1 MVIQNAKHRQ
11 EAVDKI
17 RQAVEAGKT
26 VVAPCWG
33 DAMVYGTLWYLEML
47 PKDFPSEVIPGVGAF
62 EAGSAA
68 LKKSTTFGWDTNS
81 VILTMG
87 DFVGRVDTNEK
98 LMRIGT
104 SLVIYTMHLDYPK
117 VFGQLKRHYPANT
130 PSPSCVTRRPG
141 EAEGDLQHC
150 GPLPER
156 GGYQNPRRP
165 AHPIRGQVPGEAD
178 RRASMASSARVG
190 SSSASTGL
198 VTRLPRPAIQRA
210 WDRPS
215 PRCAHPR
222 CQDELTCNPPGP
234 SLSKEKDFQMKLGAH
249 LWIALA
255 VLLPVALQAAALKG
269 PNGGHIVYAS
279 GKDAGTVVFS
289 HRRHGKAQTGYKCA
303 ACHPAIPE
311 KRGTVTM
318 AANNEGK
325 ACGTCHNGR
334 TKAPRGEAVAFASP
348 SARAAMRRRQSCGLG

>member
-1 MVIQNAKHRQ
+1 MHRLSLYGALVALLLALAPVSAAPGKFYIIGMGTSPDLVTVRGDRILRQADLFIVEDDSDRQAWKEYIGDKEVWVAPHGSRVGYGIDPNEVKDPDLRQLVIQNAKHRQ

-104 SLVIYTMHLDYPK
+104 SLVIYTMHPDYPK

-130 PSPSCVTRRPG
+130 PVAVVCY
-141 EAEGDLQHC
+141 AGD
-150 GPLPER
+150 PEKQKVIYSTVGR
-156 GGYQNPRRP
+156 FLSEVDYQNLPADLHILFVGKFLEKGQARIDGLIGARRFIERQ
-165 AHPIRGQVPGEAD
+165 H
-178 RRASMASSARVG
+178 G
-190 SSSASTGL
+190 S
-198 VTRLPRPAIQRA
+198 
-210 WDRPS
+210 
-215 PRCAHPR
+215 
-222 CQDELTCNPPGP
+222 
-234 SLSKEKDFQMKLGAH
+234 K
-249 LWIALA
+249 
-255 VLLPVALQAAALKG
+255 
-269 PNGGHIVYAS
+269 
-279 GKDAGTVVFS
+279 
-289 HRRHGKAQTGYKCA
+289 
-303 ACHPAIPE
+303 
-311 KRGTVTM
+311 
-318 AANNEGK
+318 
-325 ACGTCHNGR
+325 
-334 TKAPRGEAVAFASP
+334 
-348 SARAAMRRRQSCGLG
+348 

>member
-1 MVIQNAKHRQ
+1 MHRLSLYGALVALLLALAPVSAAPGKFYIIGMGTSPDLVTVRGDRILRQADLFIVEDDSDRQAWKEYIGDKEVWVAPHGSRVGYGIDPNEVKDPDLRQLVIQNAKHRQ

-130 PSPSCVTRRPG
+130 PVAVVCY
-141 EAEGDLQHC
+141 AGD
-150 GPLPER
+150 PEKQKVIYSTVGR
-156 GGYQNPRRP
+156 FLSEVDYQNLPADLHILFVGKFLEKGQARIDGLIGARRFIERQ
-165 AHPIRGQVPGEAD
+165 H
-178 RRASMASSARVG
+178 G
-190 SSSASTGL
+190 S
-198 VTRLPRPAIQRA
+198 
-210 WDRPS
+210 
-215 PRCAHPR
+215 
-222 CQDELTCNPPGP
+222 
-234 SLSKEKDFQMKLGAH
+234 K
-249 LWIALA
+249 
-255 VLLPVALQAAALKG
+255 
-269 PNGGHIVYAS
+269 
-279 GKDAGTVVFS
+279 
-289 HRRHGKAQTGYKCA
+289 
-303 ACHPAIPE
+303 
-311 KRGTVTM
+311 
-318 AANNEGK
+318 
-325 ACGTCHNGR
+325 
-334 TKAPRGEAVAFASP
+334 
-348 SARAAMRRRQSCGLG
+348 

>member
-1 MVIQNAKHRQ
+1 MHRLSLYGALVALLLALAPVSAAPGKFYIIGMGTSPDLVTVRGDRILRQADLFIVEDDSDRQAWKEYIGDKEVWVAPHGSRVGYGIDPNKVKDPDLRQLVIQNAKHRQ

-130 PSPSCVTRRPG
+130 PVAVVCY
-141 EAEGDLQHC
+141 AGD
-150 GPLPER
+150 PEKQKVIYSTVGR
-156 GGYQNPRRP
+156 FLSEVDYQNLPADLHILFVGKFLEKGQARIDGLIGARRFIERQ
-165 AHPIRGQVPGEAD
+165 H
-178 RRASMASSARVG
+178 G
-190 SSSASTGL
+190 S
-198 VTRLPRPAIQRA
+198 
-210 WDRPS
+210 
-215 PRCAHPR
+215 
-222 CQDELTCNPPGP
+222 
-234 SLSKEKDFQMKLGAH
+234 K
-249 LWIALA
+249 
-255 VLLPVALQAAALKG
+255 
-269 PNGGHIVYAS
+269 
-279 GKDAGTVVFS
+279 
-289 HRRHGKAQTGYKCA
+289 
-303 ACHPAIPE
+303 
-311 KRGTVTM
+311 
-318 AANNEGK
+318 
-325 ACGTCHNGR
+325 
-334 TKAPRGEAVAFASP
+334 
-348 SARAAMRRRQSCGLG
+348 

>member
-1 MVIQNAKHRQ
+1 MHRLSLYGALVALLLARAPVSAAPGKFYIIGMGTSPDLVTVRGDRILRQADLFIVEDDSDRQAWKEYIGDKEVWVAPHGSRVGYGIDPNEVKDPDLRQLVIQNAKHRQ

-130 PSPSCVTRRPG
+130 PVAVVCY
-141 EAEGDLQHC
+141 AGD
-150 GPLPER
+150 PEKQKVIYSTVGR
-156 GGYQNPRRP
+156 FLSEVDYQNLPADLHILFVGKFLEKGQARIDGLIGARRFIERQ
-165 AHPIRGQVPGEAD
+165 H
-178 RRASMASSARVG
+178 G
-190 SSSASTGL
+190 S
-198 VTRLPRPAIQRA
+198 
-210 WDRPS
+210 
-215 PRCAHPR
+215 
-222 CQDELTCNPPGP
+222 
-234 SLSKEKDFQMKLGAH
+234 K
-249 LWIALA
+249 
-255 VLLPVALQAAALKG
+255 
-269 PNGGHIVYAS
+269 
-279 GKDAGTVVFS
+279 
-289 HRRHGKAQTGYKCA
+289 
-303 ACHPAIPE
+303 
-311 KRGTVTM
+311 
-318 AANNEGK
+318 
-325 ACGTCHNGR
+325 
-334 TKAPRGEAVAFASP
+334 
-348 SARAAMRRRQSCGLG
+348 

>member
-1 MVIQNAKHRQ
+1 MHRLSLYGALVALLLALAPVSAAPGKFYIIGMGTSPDLVTVRGDRILRQADLFIVEDDSDRQAWKEYIGDKEVWVAPHGSRVGYGIDPNEVKDPDLRQLVIQNAKHRQ

-130 PSPSCVTRRPG
+130 PVAVVCY
-141 EAEGDLQHC
+141 AGD
-150 GPLPER
+150 PEKQKVIYSTVGR
-156 GGYQNPRRP
+156 FLSEVDYQNLPADLHILFVGKFLEKGQARIDGLIGARRFIERQ
-165 AHPIRGQVPGEAD
+165 H
-178 RRASMASSARVG
+178 G
-190 SSSASTGL
+190 S
-198 VTRLPRPAIQRA
+198 
-210 WDRPS
+210 
-215 PRCAHPR
+215 
-222 CQDELTCNPPGP
+222 N
-234 SLSKEKDFQMKLGAH
+234 
-249 LWIALA
+249 
-255 VLLPVALQAAALKG
+255 
-269 PNGGHIVYAS
+269 
-279 GKDAGTVVFS
+279 
-289 HRRHGKAQTGYKCA
+289 
-303 ACHPAIPE
+303 
-311 KRGTVTM
+311 
-318 AANNEGK
+318 
-325 ACGTCHNGR
+325 
-334 TKAPRGEAVAFASP
+334 
-348 SARAAMRRRQSCGLG
+348 

>member
-130 PSPSCVTRRPG
+130 PVAVVCY
-141 EAEGDLQHC
+141 AGD
-150 GPLPER
+150 PEKQKVIYSTVGR
-156 GGYQNPRRP
+156 FLSEVDYQNLP
-165 AHPIRGQVPGEAD
+165 ADLHILFVGKFLEKGQARIDGLI
-178 RRASMASSARVG
+178 ARVG
-190 SSSASTGL
+190 SSSAST
-198 VTRLPRPAIQRA
+198 A
-210 WDRPS
+210 PS
-215 PRCAHPR
+215 
-222 CQDELTCNPPGP
+222 N
-234 SLSKEKDFQMKLGAH
+234 
-249 LWIALA
+249 
-255 VLLPVALQAAALKG
+255 PVASAGRSSVRGGIDRARGAPTHGCQEEPTRGWAYTAPRRGAGAWPAPLKREGFPDEAWGTPLDCTGSAAAGGAAGGSTQGAQRRAHRLRQWEG
-269 PNGGHIVYAS
+269 CRNGG
-279 GKDAGTVVFS
+279 
-289 HRRHGKAQTGYKCA
+289 
-303 ACHPAIPE
+303 
-311 KRGTVTM
+311 
-318 AANNEGK
+318 
-325 ACGTCHNGR
+325 
-334 TKAPRGEAVAFASP
+334 
-348 SARAAMRRRQSCGLG
+348 L